1 MYDPVNITCSHLST
15 QSAYPCQHDTL
26 APVNMTRLPLS
37 TWHACP
43 VNMTQLLLSTW
54 HTCPCQ
60 HGTVVPVNMARLPLS
75 KRHFWPCQHDTRAP
89 VNMTRLPL
97 STRQSRP
104 CQHDML
110 VHINATCLPLT
121 ALLFPLTTKSYRMD
135 HNMHYN
141 LPLLLSALSFDLLAI
156 KPKYKQMSQRG
167 NPPHYTTYFIQCVI
181 NFSTSLLLLQ

>member
-26 APVNMTRLPLS
+26 ALVNVTRLPR
-37 TWHACP
+37 
-43 VNMTQLLLSTW
+43 
-54 HTCPCQ
+54 Q
-60 HGTVVPVNMARLPLS
+60 HGTIVPVNMARLPLS
-75 KRHFWPCQHDTRAP
+75 KRHFCPCQHDTRAP
-89 VNMTRLPL
+89 VNMTRLPM
-97 STRQSRP
+97 STWQSRP

-110 VHINATCLPLT
+110 AHINTTCLPLT